1 MLGRRI
7 DNTAR
12 TVIDPDTSIDIDE
25 VGVPFRICKR
35 LLVKEIVTEAN
46 KERLTRMMHNA
57 RRDVYPSLVY
67 LVENRG
73 DDILK
78 KAFSR
83 MGKPIDLQVGMVVH
97 RQAIKGDFLFIN
109 R

>member
-1 MLGRRI
+1 MKNFDGKAGIFRKNMLGRRI

-35 LLVKEIVTEAN
+35 LLVREVVTETN
-46 KERLTRMMHNA
+46 KDRLTRMMINA
-57 RRDVYPSLVY
+57 RKDIYPSLVY
-67 LVENRG
+67 LIENRG
-73 DDILK
+73 NDILK

-83 MGKPIDLQVGMVVH
+83 MGKPIEL
-97 RQAIKGDFLFIN
+97 
-109 R
+109 